1 MLSLFHEDRVIF
13 YDGNFIFKM
22 VNPSMMR
29 LKKNN
34 FRTNNSIKIN
44 DLLESRKISQY
55 ISLNT

>member
-1 MLSLFHEDRVIF
+1 MLSLFHQDTVIF

>member
-1 MLSLFHEDRVIF
+1 MLSLFHQDTVIF

-22 VNPSMMR
+22 PNPSMMR

-44 DLLESRKISQY
+44 DLLESQKISQY
-55 ISLNT
+55 ISPNT